1 MYLLKLDSYYIGI
14 DGKMSTHQSD
24 ALRIPADIKRLF
36 DTDMGFMSL
45 LPGYRFVKLRTKV
58 APVDPSADITAKQR
72 AADDLLDYADQLI
85 ASLA

>member
-1 MYLLKLDSYYIGI
+1 MYLLKLSDYYIGI

-24 ALRIPADIKRLF
+24 ALRIPSDIKRLF

-45 LPGYRFVKLRTKV
+45 MPGYRFVKLRTKP
-58 APVDPSADITAKQR
+58 APVDPSADIAAKQR
-72 AADDLLDYADQLI
+72 AADELFDYADHLI